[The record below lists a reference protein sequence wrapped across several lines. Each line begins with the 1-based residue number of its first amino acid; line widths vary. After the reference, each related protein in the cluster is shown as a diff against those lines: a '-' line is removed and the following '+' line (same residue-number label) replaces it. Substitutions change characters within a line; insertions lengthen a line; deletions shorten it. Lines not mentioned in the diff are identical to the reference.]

1 MIIDTLKLKVM
12 ANNRDDDIDFEKC
25 SMTKLNMLEKRVIDS
40 IKIIE
45 AVEFL
50 AQDLEKERIEKNGK

>member
-1 MIIDTLKLKVM
+1 MIIDTLKLKIMV
-12 ANNRDDDIDFEKC
+12 NNRDDKIDMEKC
-25 SMTKLNMLEKRVIDS
+25 SMAKLNQLEKRAIDS

-50 AQDLEKERIEKNGK
+50 AQDLEREGVKA